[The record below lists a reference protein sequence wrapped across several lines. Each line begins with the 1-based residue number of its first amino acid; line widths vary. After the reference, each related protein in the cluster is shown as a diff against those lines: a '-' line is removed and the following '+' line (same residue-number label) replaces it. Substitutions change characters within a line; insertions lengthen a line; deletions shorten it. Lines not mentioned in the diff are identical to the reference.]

1 MPTTWSCSSVSCRI
15 TNEADCPDGDQLY
28 NGVKELVAQHLD
40 TLAEQKVVPAFPRSS
55 GTHGAGK
62 MGGGAE
68 AIERALEGDMFL
80 KALKGVWEDHTG
92 SMHKITAVVRYMV
105 SIQIRVCSTDG
116 QDKVYAPS
124 AGVPLIYDVGLSIFL
139 QNIVRSSK
147 YPIHTHL
154 IATLLSQVQLERDG
168 ETITRSTVRECVDI
182 LLRLTVPERE
192 GGKNVYLT
200 DFEPEFLKRSAEF
213 YRLEA
218 IEFLETGDAPQY
230 LRNVSQILTG
240 RADDQVEKRLAEESD
255 RTAHY
260 LSTLTHVQLQE
271 LLVAELL
278 TPHLDAILH
287 MAGSGLVTMV
297 DHDRT
302 SDLSRMYKLFLLVPL
317 DLGKDALRFALRAD
331 VEDRGKAINDSANE
345 PEPGPS
351 TAGDGNQDMEAD
363 VKGKG
368 KVKPVT
374 NTSAALTSALRW
386 VQDVLDLKDKFDK
399 ILDQAFGGDKAVQTS
414 INLVSLTYA

>member
-1 MPTTWSCSSVSCRI
+1 MPTTWSCSSVSCHI

-105 SIQIRVCSTDG
+105 SVQIQVCSTDG

-230 LRNVSQILTG
+230 LRNVSQIVIG
-240 RADDQVEKRLAEESD
+240 
-255 RTAHY
+255 
-260 LSTLTHVQLQE
+260 
-271 LLVAELL
+271 
-278 TPHLDAILH
+278 
-287 MAGSGLVTMV
+287 
-297 DHDRT
+297 
-302 SDLSRMYKLFLLVPL
+302 
-317 DLGKDALRFALRAD
+317 
-331 VEDRGKAINDSANE
+331 
-345 PEPGPS
+345 
-351 TAGDGNQDMEAD
+351 
-363 VKGKG
+363 
-368 KVKPVT
+368 
-374 NTSAALTSALRW
+374 
-386 VQDVLDLKDKFDK
+386 
-399 ILDQAFGGDKAVQTS
+399 
-414 INLVSLTYA
+414 

>member
-1 MPTTWSCSSVSCRI
+1 MVLFKRKLAIPRRL
-15 TNEADCPDGDQLY
+15 EADMTDGEQLY
-28 NGVKELVAQHLD
+28 SGVKELVVQHLD
-40 TLAEQKVVPAFPRSS
+40 TLAEKKIVPAFPRSS

-105 SIQIRVCSTDG
+105 SIPPANSDGADG

-124 AGVPLIYDVGLSIFL
+124 AGVPLIYDAGLALFL
-139 QNIVRSSK
+139 ENIVRASK

-192 GGKNVYLT
+192 GGRNVYLT

-230 LRNVSQILTG
+230 LRNVS
-240 RADDQVEKRLAEESD
+240 
-255 RTAHY
+255 Y
-260 LSTLTHVQLQE
+260 LV
-271 LLVAELL
+271 
-278 TPHLDAILH
+278 
-287 MAGSGLVTMV
+287 
-297 DHDRT
+297 
-302 SDLSRMYKLFLLVPL
+302 FC
-317 DLGKDALRFALRAD
+317 
-331 VEDRGKAINDSANE
+331 
-345 PEPGPS
+345 
-351 TAGDGNQDMEAD
+351 
-363 VKGKG
+363 
-368 KVKPVT
+368 
-374 NTSAALTSALRW
+374 
-386 VQDVLDLKDKFDK
+386 
-399 ILDQAFGGDKAVQTS
+399 
-414 INLVSLTYA
+414 SLT

>member
-1 MPTTWSCSSVSCRI
+1 
-15 TNEADCPDGDQLY
+15 
-28 NGVKELVAQHLD
+28 VKELVVQHLD
-40 TLAEQKVVPAFPRSS
+40 ELAEKKIVPAFPRSS

-105 SIQIRVCSTDG
+105 CPLSTRALLMK

-124 AGVPLIYDVGLSIFL
+124 AGVPLIYDAGLALFL
-139 QNIVRSSK
+139 ENIVRASK

-192 GGKNVYLT
+192 GGRNVYLT

-218 IEFLETGDAPQY
+218 IDFLQTGDASQY
-230 LRNVSQILTG
+230 LRNVS
-240 RADDQVEKRLAEESD
+240 
-255 RTAHY
+255 
-260 LSTLTHVQLQE
+260 
-271 LLVAELL
+271 
-278 TPHLDAILH
+278 
-287 MAGSGLVTMV
+287 
-297 DHDRT
+297 
-302 SDLSRMYKLFLLVPL
+302 LSRP
-317 DLGKDALRFALRAD
+317 
-331 VEDRGKAINDSANE
+331 
-345 PEPGPS
+345 PGRVY
-351 TAGDGNQDMEAD
+351 N
-363 VKGKG
+363 
-368 KVKPVT
+368 
-374 NTSAALTSALRW
+374 
-386 VQDVLDLKDKFDK
+386 
-399 ILDQAFGGDKAVQTS
+399 
-414 INLVSLTYA
+414 

>member
-1 MPTTWSCSSVSCRI
+1 
-15 TNEADCPDGDQLY
+15 
-28 NGVKELVAQHLD
+28 
-40 TLAEQKVVPAFPRSS
+40 
-55 GTHGAGK
+55 
-62 MGGGAE
+62 
-68 AIERALEGDMFL
+68 
-80 KALKGVWEDHTG
+80 
-92 SMHKITAVVRYMV
+92 
-105 SIQIRVCSTDG
+105 
-116 QDKVYAPS
+116 
-124 AGVPLIYDVGLSIFL
+124 LIYDVGLSIFL

-218 IEFLETGDAPQY
+218 VEFLETGDAPQY
-230 LRNVSQILTG
+230 LRNVG
-240 RADDQVEKRLAEESD
+240 RAVTCNADGQVEKRLAEESD

-260 LSTLTHVQLQE
+260 LSTLTHIQLQE

-317 DLGKDALRFALRAD
+317 DLGKDALRFALRVD
-331 VEDRGKAINDSANE
+331 VEERGKAINDSANE

-351 TAGDGNQDMEAD
+351 TAAGDGNQDMEGG

-374 NTSAALTSALRW
+374 STSAALTSALRW

-414 INLVSLTYA
+414 INLVSPISLLVVAHTDG